1 MLWPDLSMQ
10 RHHCLPTRWSAK
22 ALPFCV
28 VTGQRLDVRGPRP
41 RVRKPASPSTARPE
55 RWILV
60 LAGSFGVRNL
70 LFLCHVCTRLLVARL
85 FMDDTFRIDGE
96 HLIDRLPSVARAFLV
111 STPPTAAL
119 QIDVEL
125 RVD

>member
-1 MLWPDLSMQ
+1 M
-10 RHHCLPTRWSAK
+10 
-22 ALPFCV
+22 F
-28 VTGQRLDVRGPRP
+28 
-41 RVRKPASPSTARPE
+41 
-55 RWILV
+55 
-60 LAGSFGVRNL
+60 RNL
-70 LFLCHVCTRLLVARL
+70 RVLRYVCTRLLDDRL

-96 HLIDRLPSVARAFLV
+96 HLIDRLPRVARAFPV